1 MTTTTEGHHTITRR
15 TLIAGAAATMAAPAI
30 LRAQS
35 NEILIGAI
43 LPMTGLGGGYGQN
56 TWLGVQGGCD
66 YVNARGGIKA
76 MGGARLKAI
85 LGDSETRPEVAA
97 AQVENLA
104 RRGAVALIGTAQS
117 AATIVAS
124 QQCERL
130 KIALLTANDLDPL
143 ITARGFKYVF
153 RANCLMEAYVKD
165 LFEYMRVLADKHG
178 QKILRAA
185 LLCDTSILGHS
196 SQKLALDHARQ
207 YGIEIVDNSTFEAG
221 RSQNFASYIAK
232 YKALKIDVFIAGTI
246 QTVDSIALVRAMK
259 EQRYNPMIFGS
270 ISGGPSTESFMEN
283 VKDDANGILVNM
295 GFVDTLD
302 VPGLKADLD
311 SYHASTGKQ
320 MDTSA
325 MSAFSAISILWDALE
340 RAKSTD
346 RVALRDAIASTD
358 LKLGERGFFLLD
370 GVKFNAAGDNERA
383 RSIITVIRDGKWLA
397 VAPANIAQGEASVP
411 KPAWN

>member
-1 MTTTTEGHHTITRR
+1 MTIRSEAGRAITRR
-15 TLIAGAAATMAAPAI
+15 TLIAGAAATITAPAI
-30 LRAQS
+30 SRAQS
-35 NEILIGAI
+35 DEILIGAI

-85 LGDSETRPEVAA
+85 LGDSETKPEVAA

-104 RRGAVALIGTAQS
+104 RRGAVALLGTAQS
-117 AATIVAS
+117 AATIIAS

-143 ITARGFKYVF
+143 ITARGLKYVF
-153 RANCLMEAYVKD
+153 RANCLQETFVKD
-165 LFEYMRVLADKHG
+165 LFGYMRALADKHG

-185 LLCDTSILGHS
+185 MLCDTSILGHS

-221 RSQNFASYIAK
+221 RSQNFASYVAK
-232 YKALKIDVFIAGTI
+232 YKALKINVFIAGPN
-246 QTVDSIALVRAMK
+246 QTADSIALVRAMK
-259 EQRYNPMIFGS
+259 EQGYNPMIFGS
-270 ISGGPSTESFMEN
+270 IGGAPSTQSFMEN
-283 VKDDANGILVNM
+283 VKSDANGILVNM

-302 VPGLKADLD
+302 VPGLKDDLN
-311 SYHASTGKQ
+311 SYRTSTGKQ

-340 RAKSTD
+340 RAKSID

-358 LKLGERGFFLLD
+358 LKLGDRGYFLLD
-370 GVKFNAAGDNERA
+370 GVKFNASGDNERA
-383 RSIITVIRDGKWLA
+383 RSIVTVIRDNKWVA